1 MSDDRI
7 AFLIMVFVAVFLLA
21 TSVIVPA
28 FGTEAKAA
36 RRLRARMKEVA
47 QAADPTKIA
56 LMREKYLRKL
66 SPLERWLEELPG
78 MDKLR
83 AIMEQAGRTT
93 PAYRLVTTA
102 FLTGMGAGLVTWLA
116 TRQLA
121 FGALAAV
128 GVFALPI
135 VRIRWERDKRLALFE
150 EQLPDALN
158 SITRALRAG
167 HPFTETLKL
176 VGEEMVDPIAGEFR
190 RIFSDVNYGMSF
202 KAAFAGLLQR
212 VPSMTLM
219 TVVTAVLVQR
229 ETGGNLAEVLDKIA
243 AVVRGRFRFQRRLRT
258 LSAEGRLSAW
268 ILTLVPFVLAAVVS
282 VTTPEYLPMLVK
294 DPLGRV
300 MIMVAFFNITIGI
313 FWIRR
318 IIRFEV

>member
-1 MSDDRI
+1 MSDERI
-7 AFLIMVFVAVFLLA
+7 VILIMVFVAVFLLA

-47 QAADPTKIA
+47 QAADPTQIA
-56 LMREKYLRKL
+56 LVREKYLRKL
-66 SPLERWLEELPG
+66 SPVERWLEDLPG

-83 AIMEQAGRTT
+83 AILEQAGRTT

-102 FLTGMGAGLVTWLA
+102 FATGMAAGLVTWLA

-121 FGALAAV
+121 FGVLAAV
-128 GVFALPI
+128 GAFALPI
-135 VRIRWERDKRLALFE
+135 IKIRWERDKRLAVFE

-167 HPFTETLKL
+167 HPLTETLKL
-176 VGEEMVDPIAGEFR
+176 VGEEMTDPIASEFR
-190 RIFSDVNYGMSF
+190 ATFSDINYGMSF

-282 VTTPEYLPMLVK
+282 VSTPEYLPMLVK

-300 MIMVAFFNITIGI
+300 MIMVAFFNIMVGI